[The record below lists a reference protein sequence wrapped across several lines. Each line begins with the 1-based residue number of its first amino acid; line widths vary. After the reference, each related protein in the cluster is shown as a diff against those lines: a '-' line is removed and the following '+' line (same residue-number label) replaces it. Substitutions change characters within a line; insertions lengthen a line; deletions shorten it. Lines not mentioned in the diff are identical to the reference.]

1 MIDLEAARRLA
12 LAPPRAFG
20 GPVGRAR
27 LKSLAEDFRVD
38 EQLGFAPDGGSAHC
52 LLRVEKRDRDT
63 LAVARELARSAG
75 VAPRDV
81 GFAGLKDRRA
91 VTTQWFT
98 LPATRSCEAWLEHS
112 NEHVKVLEAHP
123 HARKLRRGAL
133 AANRFVLRLR
143 DPDVADR
150 NAFDARLETLARHGV
165 PNYFGPQR
173 FGRDGSNL
181 LAIDRWLASG
191 VLPPGRES
199 RAFVYSAA
207 RSLLFN
213 AVLAARVATGSW
225 QTLLA
230 GERVNLAGR
239 NSWFVAD
246 EIDAVLEE
254 RLARHDIHPTGP
266 LPGRGEVPVG
276 AAGAVEASVL
286 AGFEPLLAVLER
298 EGLEASRRPL
308 RVIPG
313 NLEARWVE
321 QGIEIAFSL
330 PPGAYATVVLRE
342 WLDTDTPD
350 LGGSDD

>member
-1 MIDLEAARRLA
+1 MIDLLAARSLA
-12 LAPPRAFG
+12 LVPPRAFG
-20 GPVGRAR
+20 ATVGSAR

-38 EQLGFAPDGGSAHC
+38 EQLGFAPDGGAAHC

-63 LAVARELARSAG
+63 LAVVRELARSAG

-98 LPATRSCEAWLEHS
+98 LPATRSCEAWLSAATEHW
-112 NEHVKVLEAHP
+112 KVLEAHP

-133 AANRFVLRLR
+133 ASNRFVLRLR
-143 DPDVADR
+143 DPQVPDR
-150 NAFDARLETLARHGV
+150 AAFDARLELLARHGV

-181 LAIDRWLASG
+181 LAIDRWLESG
-191 VLPPGRES
+191 CLPPGRES

-213 AVLAARVATGSW
+213 AVLAARVAAGTW

-239 NSWFVAD
+239 NSWFVAE

-266 LPGRGEVPVG
+266 LPGRGEGPG
-276 AAGAVEASVL
+276 GEAGALEAAVL
-286 AGFEPLLAVLER
+286 APYERLLVALAD

-308 RVIPG
+308 RVIPD
-313 NLEARWVE
+313 NLEARWGE
-321 QGIEIAFSL
+321 EGIEVAFSL
-330 PPGAYATVVLRE
+330 PPGAYATVVMRE